1 MDTAQPR
8 EEKKMTV
15 PEHNPV
21 VQQRRL
27 RAELRKARDQ
37 AELTQAQVAEEMDW
51 SVSKVIRI
59 ETGAVG
65 LSITDLRALL
75 QLYGVVDRAVV
86 NELVEV
92 GKASRRRA
100 WWDSYRDLVGDVV
113 ARFIGL
119 ESSASLVRQYDSG
132 VLPGLLQTPGYARA
146 TLSPFNTDQSVIDKK
161 VEFRAKRQEILK
173 PEYRVK
179 FHFVLEETVLRR
191 VVGGP
196 VVMKEQLELLRKL
209 RHQSNISIKMI
220 PFSAGVHVGVGLG
233 SFVVLEFPGDEQDH
247 VAAVEHSGVGLGL
260 QDDPEQVSK
269 YVEAFVQ
276 LEDLAGSPN
285 ELDSLIDTLIRD
297 L

>member
-1 MDTAQPR
+1 
-8 EEKKMTV
+8 MTV

-37 AELTQAQVAEEMDW
+37 AGLTQAKVAEEMDW
-51 SVSKVIRI
+51 SVSKIIRI

-75 QLYGVVDRAVV
+75 QLYGVVDRAIID
-86 NELVEV
+86 ELVEV

-113 ARFIGL
+113 ARFMGL

-132 VLPGLLQTPGYARA
+132 VLPGLVQTRRYARA
-146 TLSPFNTDQSVIDKK
+146 TLAPFNDDSGTIEQK
-161 VEFRAKRQEILK
+161 VEVRMKRQEILDPK
-173 PEYRVK
+173 YGVK

-191 VVGGP
+191 VAGSP
-196 VVMKEQLELLRKL
+196 EVMKEQLERLGELSR
-209 RHQSNISIKMI
+209 QSNVTIKVI
-220 PFSAGVHVGVGLG
+220 PFSAGVHAGVGLA

-247 VAAVEHSGVGLGL
+247 IAAIEHSGIGLTL

-269 YVEAFVQ
+269 YVETIVR
-276 LEDLAGSPN
+276 LEELAGTSD
-285 ELDSLIDTLIRD
+285 ELHELIDRVIQSLE
-297 L
+297 

>member
-1 MDTAQPR
+1 
-8 EEKKMTV
+8 MTV

-37 AELTQAQVAEEMDW
+37 AGLTQARVAEEMDW
-51 SVSKVIRI
+51 SVSKIIRI

-75 QLYGVVDRAVV
+75 QLYGVVDQSAVG
-86 NELVEV
+86 ELVEV

-132 VLPGLLQTPGYARA
+132 VLPGLLQTRAYARA
-146 TLSPFNTDQSVIDKK
+146 TLSPFNADAGVIDQKIE
-161 VEFRAKRQEILK
+161 VRNKRQEILDPK
-173 PEYRVK
+173 YGVK
-179 FHFVLEETVLRR
+179 YLFVLEETVLRR
-191 VVGGP
+191 VAGGP
-196 VVMKEQLELLRKL
+196 EVMKEQLERLREL
-209 RHQSNISIKMI
+209 SRQSNVFIRMI
-220 PFSAGVHVGVGLG
+220 PFSAGVHVAVGLA

-247 VAAVEHSGVGLGL
+247 IAAVEHSGVGLTL

-269 YVEAFVQ
+269 YVETFVQ
-276 LEDLAGSPN
+276 LEDLAGTTE
-285 ELDSLIDTLIRD
+285 ELHALVDELIRD
-297 L
+297 LG